1 MFDHSF
7 VTRIRRLHPHM
18 DHYRVEAYTGTNP
31 DNPSD
36 WQPLHDGTQDAC
48 QRYTE
53 AMHKKIT
60 PEMAEGLNPRNL
72 KRQ

>member
-7 VTRIRRLHPHM
+7 VTRVRRLHSHM
-18 DHYRVEAYTGTNP
+18 DHWRVEAFTGG
-31 DNPSD
+31 DQLDPSS
-36 WQPLHDGTQDAC
+36 WQPLHNGTQDAC

-53 AMHKKIT
+53 ALHKKIT